1 MLVQLKSLW
10 RNLLAGLRLACFLP
24 VTRLAFR
31 IDIAQLVLLFI
42 VSALIDVGGD
52 WFRVGPQG
60 EFSALGAGTELC
72 AGALLLLAAALLALC
87 FRQRDLALAI
97 PVIVL
102 AAIPVAQALHFLPYV
117 LQAESL
123 PFAWALQIAD
133 SVLTLW
139 TVLILIRGV
148 AVAFAPPPAHYW
160 LPAIGGGL
168 LLAAPIWLSSH
179 IAPNDPWWREA
190 STPKEVPAGMSAGSE
205 AVLATQNVLL
215 DNVLADLQDERPGVT
230 DLYFVG
236 FAPYGKQDVFRKD
249 VEAAQ
254 EVMDG
259 HWGTQGRS
267 VVLLNSPDTL
277 LTAPFAT
284 ITNLRETLNEVG
296 AAIDPED
303 DVVMVYLASH
313 GSRDNHLLA
322 DLPPLQLVEL
332 SPPGLKQ
339 LLDDAGIKWRIVVV
353 SACYSGGFV
362 DPLKDEHTLIITASQ
377 AGRTS
382 FGCGEDSA
390 ATFFGEAFFQ
400 KGMATTDSLSA
411 AFDIAKAEVAAR
423 EKSGGFTPP
432 SDPQWW
438 AGEAIADKLKTLRK
452 GGTTGGVITRFR
464 APRGADRHRPPML
477 QARLTRSV
485 AAATIRPRC
494 TLHACP

>member
-1 MLVQLKSLW
+1 MRHQLDSLV
-10 RNLLAGLRLACFLP
+10 RNLVAGLRLAFFLP

-31 IDIAQLVLLFI
+31 IDVVQLLLLFLL
-42 VSALIDVGGD
+42 SALIDVGGD
-52 WFRVGPQG
+52 WFRTGPAR
-60 EFSALGAGTELC
+60 EFSTLGAGTELY
-72 AGALLLLAAALLALC
+72 AGALLLLTSALIALYV
-87 FRQRDLALAI
+87 RQRDLTLAI

-102 AAIPVAQALHFLPYV
+102 AAVPAAQALHFLPFV
-117 LQAESL
+117 LRAESL
-123 PFAWALQIAD
+123 PFVWALWFAD
-133 SVLTLW
+133 NVLTLW
-139 TVLILIRGV
+139 MVMILVRGV
-148 AVAFAPPPAHYW
+148 AVAFAPPPAYVW

-179 IAPNDPWWREA
+179 LGPNDPWWREPA
-190 STPKEVPAGMSAGSE
+190 DHPEVPAGMSAGSE

-215 DNVLADLQDERPGVT
+215 DRALADLEDERPGVT

-236 FAPYGKQDVFRKD
+236 FAPYGRQDVFRKD

-254 EVMDG
+254 DVMDR

-267 VVLLNSPDTL
+267 LVLLNSPDTL
-277 LTAPFAT
+277 LTTPFAT
-284 ITNLRETLNEVG
+284 ITNLRETLNEIG

-322 DLPPLQLVEL
+322 DLPPLKLVEL

-362 DPLKDEHTLIITASQ
+362 EPLKDEHTLIITASQ
-377 AGRTS
+377 TGRTS

-400 KGMATTDSLSA
+400 KGMVTTDSLAA

-438 AGEAIADKLKTLRK
+438 AGQAIADKLSSLRK
-452 GGTTGGVITRFR
+452 GGTTGGVITRWR
-464 APRGADRHRPPML
+464 APRRSHAAML
-477 QARLTRSV
+477 QARLTGPAR
-485 AAATIRPRC
+485 AATIGARC
-494 TLHACP
+494 TVAACP